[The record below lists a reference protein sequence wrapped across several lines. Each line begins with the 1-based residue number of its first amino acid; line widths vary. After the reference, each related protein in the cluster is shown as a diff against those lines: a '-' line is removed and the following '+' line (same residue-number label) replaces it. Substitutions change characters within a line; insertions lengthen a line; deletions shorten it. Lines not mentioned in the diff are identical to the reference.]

1 MSFTS
6 PGQLARM
13 RATAVRRYAMTC
25 NILSQSGQK
34 TLNQA
39 GGLSAAKA
47 TWQPLPGSPCKC
59 SLWRP
64 RDFAVQTHEGG
75 AQQQVVRWRLSLA
88 YGTRIATKMR
98 VQIVGGGL
106 YEVVGVDDDRTDAI
120 QVLCDLKLIA

>member
-1 MSFTS
+1 MAFTS

-13 RATAVRRYAMTC
+13 RATAVKRYAMSC
-25 NILSQSGQK
+25 NILTQSGNR
-34 TLNQA
+34 TLNNA
-39 GGLSAAKA
+39 GGVSAAKA
-47 TWQPLPGSPCKC
+47 TWNPSAGSPFKC

-75 AQQQVVRWRLSLA
+75 AQQQVVRWRLSLP
-88 YGTRIATKMR
+88 YGTRIATKQR
-98 VQIVGGGL
+98 VEIVGGSL